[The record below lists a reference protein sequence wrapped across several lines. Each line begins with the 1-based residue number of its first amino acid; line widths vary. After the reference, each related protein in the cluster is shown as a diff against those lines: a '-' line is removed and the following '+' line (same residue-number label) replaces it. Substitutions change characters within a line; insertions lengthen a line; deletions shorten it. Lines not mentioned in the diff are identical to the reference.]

1 MASTQ
6 ATQDTSRKRSL
17 ILAGGGVK
25 VAFQAGVLQVWLDEA
40 GVVFDHAD
48 GASGGCF
55 NLAMYVQGQSGREI
69 ADNWRSLDPLS
80 GLRLNLSQYDRLF
93 FASSI
98 FTYDAYR
105 TKVFPRWGLD
115 WTKIRASQRKATF
128 NYYNFSRFKLEV
140 AEPSVMTEDKLVACV
155 SLPMWFAPVVI
166 DGDSCIDAVYDTDAN
181 LEEAIRRGADELWVI
196 WTVSEK
202 GVWSDGFVNNYFQII
217 EIAANS
223 RFRDALARI
232 DTNNKAITEGRHGEF
247 GRHIEV
253 KILRAEVDLN
263 YLVNVDAD
271 RIVEAVNRGVEVARD
286 WCRQNGIAFTPLPP
300 AASTRPES
308 EPVALSFSEKMKGF
322 ASLGQTEYDAG
333 FRQGRADGKPLT
345 VQLLIETKD
354 VTRFVTDPQHE
365 ATVTG
370 MVCADMFGGDRPVQQ
385 GAFNLLVDT
394 QDPVRKA
401 MYYRLFFTD
410 ARGQPR
416 TLIGFKDVRSDDGS
430 DAWTDTTTLYTR
442 ILEGYVNHETERTVR
457 ILAAGIIR
465 IHMLDF
471 LEELTT
477 FRVEGPNGAARLD
490 ALTRFGILFLGK
502 LWDVYAHRIL
512 PSTPF

>member
-6 ATQDTSRKRSL
+6 APPAARRRSL

-40 GVVFDHAD
+40 GIAFNHAD

-55 NLAMYVQGQSGREI
+55 NLAMYVQGQSGRQI
-69 ADNWRSLDPLS
+69 ADNWRNLDPLG
-80 GLRLNLSQYDRLF
+80 GLSLNLAQYDRLL

-105 TKVFPRWGLD
+105 AKVFPQWGLD
-115 WTKIRASQRKATF
+115 WAKIRASQRMATF
-128 NYYNFSRFKLEV
+128 NHYNFSRFKLEV
-140 AEPSVMTEDKLVACV
+140 TEPAAMTEDKLVACV
-155 SLPMWFAPVVI
+155 SLPMWFAPVII
-166 DGDSCIDAVYDTDAN
+166 DGDTCIDAVYNTDAN

-202 GVWSDGFVNNYFQII
+202 GVWSDGFINNYFQII
-217 EIAANS
+217 EVAANG
-223 RFRDALARI
+223 RFRDVLARI
-232 DTNNKAITEGRHGEF
+232 DANNKAIAEGGHGEF

-263 YLVNVDAD
+263 YLVNADAD
-271 RIVEAVNRGVEVARD
+271 RIAEAVNRGVEVARD
-286 WCRQNGIAFTPLPP
+286 WCRANGIAFTPLPP
-300 AASTRPES
+300 PAPARPPG

-322 ASLGQTEYDAG
+322 ASLGQTDYDSG
-333 FRQGRADGKPLT
+333 FRQGRADGTPLM
-345 VQLLIETKD
+345 VQLTIRTED
-354 VTRFVTDPQHE
+354 VARFVTDPQHE
-365 ATVTG
+365 AVVTG
-370 MVCADMFGGDRPVQQ
+370 LVRADTLGGDRPVQQ

-394 QDPVRKA
+394 QDPARKA

-410 ARGQPR
+410 AEGRAR

-430 DAWTDTTTLYTR
+430 DVWTDTTTLYTR
-442 ILEGYVNHETERTVR
+442 ILEGHVNHETEPAAR

-465 IHMLDF
+465 IQMLDF

-477 FRVEGPNGAARLD
+477 FRVEGAGAAARLG
-490 ALTRFGILFLGK
+490 ALTRFGSLFLGR

-512 PSTPF
+512 PSAPF